1 MCEWCGCGDPD
12 APPKHAHGEGSSH
25 SHAHGAESRT
35 VRIGRE
41 ILAENKTHAEQNRK
55 YFRRERIFSV
65 NLMSA
70 PGSGKTTLLKST
82 IRSLPKDISV
92 FVLTGDQETSLDAES
107 IREAGGRVHQI
118 NTHSMCHL
126 DAHLVAHGLEA
137 LSCKGPALLFIE
149 NIGNLV
155 CPALFDLGEARRVA
169 LLSTPEGED
178 KPLKYPGLFRIAD
191 TVVLSKMD
199 LAGVIGFDREAC
211 ERSARSVNP
220 QVEIL
225 ALSART
231 GEGMEE
237 WHRWLEKRLHE

>member
-1 MCEWCGCGDPD
+1 MCEWCGCGNPD
-12 APPKHAHGEGSSH
+12 APPKHAHKEDSSH
-25 SHAHGAESRT
+25 SHSAKSRT
-35 VRIGRE
+35 VRIGKE
-41 ILAENKTHAEQNRK
+41 ILAENQAYAERNRAF
-55 YFRRERIFSV
+55 FRRERIFAV

-92 FVLTGDQETSLDAES
+92 FVLTGDQETSLDAEH
-107 IREAGGRVHQI
+107 IREAGGNAHQL
-118 NTHSMCHL
+118 NTGSMCHL
-126 DAHLVAHGLEA
+126 DAHLVAHGVEA

-155 CPALFDLGEARRVA
+155 CPALFDLGEARRAV

-191 TVVLSKMD
+191 TVILSKMD
-199 LAGVIGFDREAC
+199 LAGFIGFDRGAC

-237 WHRWLEKRLHE
+237 WCQWLEKRLHT